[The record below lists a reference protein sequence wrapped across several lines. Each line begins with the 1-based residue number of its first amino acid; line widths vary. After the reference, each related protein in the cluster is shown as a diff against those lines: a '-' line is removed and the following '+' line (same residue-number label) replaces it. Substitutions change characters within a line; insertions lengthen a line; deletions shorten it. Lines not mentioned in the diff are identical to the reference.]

1 MVDRYCMT
9 AQEYAE
15 QERPDLDFLWA
26 GMIPRLSM
34 VVLEGAPKVG
44 KTFLALQ
51 IAKAIAEG
59 SDFGGRP
66 CTQARVLYLI
76 LEDEPSW
83 HDRLKKLLKAGYTLP
98 PNLFIPDPFRSDK
111 PFVQHILAP
120 ETQRWLKGCLNET
133 DPELVIIDPLREI
146 HSCDEQ
152 DSTAMKIMGDALVT
166 TFHGRTMVILHH
178 TKKYEPDPENPRP
191 PNPVLAGRGSSYLS
205 GKASTI
211 WLLWKAHID
220 DTHGIFLG
228 APRFDKSFKYDLEQR
243 DPGLWHW
250 QAEQLVPIENL
261 PPDVLVCGLGAP
273 HAAVPNPA
281 SHPADPAEPAL
292 PGPGVHPPDGEPHP
306 PDYSLLQTPSFNLT
320 PPEPL
325 DTPAHGNHPDPR
337 SDGKWNGRGPGE
349 PGETDY
355 PDSCLTI
362 PPLTSSEP
370 SIASIPEPSASDGS

>member
-1 MVDRYCMT
+1 MSERYCMT

-15 QERPDLDFLWA
+15 TERPDLDFLWA

-66 CTQARVLYLI
+66 CVQARVLYLI

-120 ETQRWLKGCLNET
+120 ETQRWLKGCLDET

-152 DSTAMKIMGDALVT
+152 DSTAMKVMGDALVT

-191 PNPVLAGRGSSYLS
+191 PNPILAGRGSSYLS

-220 DTHGIFLG
+220 DSHGIFLG
-228 APRFDKSFKYDLEQR
+228 APRFVKSFK
-243 DPGLWHW
+243 
-250 QAEQLVPIENL
+250 
-261 PPDVLVCGLGAP
+261 
-273 HAAVPNPA
+273 
-281 SHPADPAEPAL
+281 
-292 PGPGVHPPDGEPHP
+292 
-306 PDYSLLQTPSFNLT
+306 
-320 PPEPL
+320 
-325 DTPAHGNHPDPR
+325 
-337 SDGKWNGRGPGE
+337 
-349 PGETDY
+349 
-355 PDSCLTI
+355 
-362 PPLTSSEP
+362 
-370 SIASIPEPSASDGS
+370 